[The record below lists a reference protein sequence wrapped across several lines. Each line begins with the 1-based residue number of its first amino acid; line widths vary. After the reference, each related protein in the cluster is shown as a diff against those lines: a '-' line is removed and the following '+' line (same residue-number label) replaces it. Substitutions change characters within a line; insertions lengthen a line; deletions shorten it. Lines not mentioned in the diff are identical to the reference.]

1 MWISS
6 HSPVDPFHDL
16 ESFLSMYPLGAS
28 VEDPVGVLKH
38 HYGDGSIPRGG
49 VPPMAIWIE
58 KILPDDSNVE
68 RGYFGT
74 TTGLHFVDNKI
85 PGPLYTGESGRAIC
99 DNALGLI
106 ARLYAGQS
114 VSKGNPGGSSVKS
127 RLEELIAEDARNQ
140 VFYLMGAQFAG
151 SAPAIVDIFWRKN
164 ILSSWQSIWCTMDN
178 NEAVVI
184 RPELKGHAERL
195 TENQAATIQLW
206 YKIFLAELDR
216 RDPDSLDLR
225 EGQEPIN
232 ISTTNR

>member
-38 HYGDGSIPRGG
+38 HSGDGSIPRGG

-206 YKIFLAELDR
+206 YKIFLAEANR
-216 RDPDSLDLR
+216 RNPLTFGLLP
-225 EGQEPIN
+225 GKKPIN

>member
-6 HSPVDPFHDL
+6 HSLVDPLHDL
-16 ESFLSMYPLGAS
+16 ESYLSIYPLGAS
-28 VEDPVGVLKH
+28 VEDPVGVLEH

-49 VPPMAIWIE
+49 VPPIAIWIE
-58 KILPDDSNVE
+58 KILPDDSNVK
-68 RGYFGT
+68 RDYFGT
-74 TTGLHFVDNKI
+74 TTGLHFVDDKI
-85 PGPLYTGESGRAIC
+85 PGPLYTGGSGRAVC

-114 VSKGNPGGSSVKS
+114 VSKDSPGGSSAKS

-140 VFYLMGAQFAG
+140 VFYLMGAQFAD
-151 SAPAIVDIFWRKN
+151 SAPTAVDIFWQKDDN
-164 ILSSWQSIWCTMDN
+164 SFWQSIWCTMDDSK
-178 NEAVVI
+178 AVVI

-206 YKIFLAELDR
+206 YKIFLAEANR
-216 RDPDSLDLR
+216 RDPLTFGLR
-225 EGQEPIN
+225 PGEKPIN